1 MTGQPPCTKG
11 HGPWFFIC
19 DTPRRQAA
27 GPQALTR
34 RPQGRRIA
42 PSFLV
47 LQSKEARPASCGAFY
62 LWYAGRRAAGPQD
75 TLIMITGRGP
85 QALPHQFSVLEPRT
99 LATGYPLRGHQ
110 TPVTALK

>member
-1 MTGQPPCTKG
+1 MTVHALRTEGL
-11 HGPWFFIC
+11 GPRFSVHR
-19 DTPRRQAA
+19 TRLSEVA

-62 LWYAGRRAAGPQD
+62 LRRRAAGPQD
-75 TLIMITGRGP
+75 LLIMTAGRGP
-85 QALPHQFSVLEPRT
+85 QALPHRITVLEPRT
-99 LATGYPLRGHQ
+99 LATGHALRRHQ
-110 TPVTALK
+110 TPVTPLK

>member
-1 MTGQPPCTKG
+1 MTAHAPCTEG
-11 HGPWFFIC
+11 LGPRFPIYRTLLRE
-19 DTPRRQAA
+19 DA
-27 GPQALTR
+27 GPQTLTR

-47 LQSKEARPASCGAFY
+47 LQSKEARPAPCGAFY
-62 LWYAGRRAAGPQD
+62 LRRRAAGPQD
-75 TLIMITGRGP
+75 TLILTMGRGP
-85 QALPHQFSVLEPRT
+85 QALPHRLAVLEPRT

>member
-1 MTGQPPCTKG
+1 MTGHAPCTEG
-11 HGPWFFIC
+11 HGPRFFIR
-19 DTPRRQAA
+19 DTSRRQAA

-62 LWYAGRRAAGPQD
+62 LRRRAAGPQD
-75 TLIMITGRGP
+75 LLIMTAGRGP
-85 QALPHQFSVLEPRT
+85 QALPHRISVLEPRT
-99 LATGYPLRGHQ
+99 LATGHPLRGHQ

>member
-1 MTGQPPCTKG
+1 MTGHAPCTEG
-11 HGPWFFIC
+11 HGPRFFIC

-27 GPQALTR
+27 GPQTLTR
-34 RPQGRRIA
+34 RPQGRKIA

-47 LQSKEARPASCGAFY
+47 LQSKEARPAPCGAFY
-62 LWYAGRRAAGPQD
+62 LRRRAAGPQD
-75 TLIMITGRGP
+75 TLIMTTGRGP
-85 QALPHQFSVLEPRT
+85 QALPHRLAVLEPRT

>member
-1 MTGQPPCTKG
+1 MTAQTPCTEG
-11 HGPWFFIC
+11 LGPRFFIR
-19 DTPRRQAA
+19 DTIGRQAA

-34 RPQGRRIA
+34 RPQGRKIA

-47 LQSKEARPASCGAFY
+47 LQSKEARPAPCGAFY
-62 LWYAGRRAAGPQD
+62 LWDAGRRVRRPQD
-75 TLIMITGRGP
+75 TAIMITGRSP
-85 QALPHQFSVLEPRT
+85 QALPHRLAVLEPRT